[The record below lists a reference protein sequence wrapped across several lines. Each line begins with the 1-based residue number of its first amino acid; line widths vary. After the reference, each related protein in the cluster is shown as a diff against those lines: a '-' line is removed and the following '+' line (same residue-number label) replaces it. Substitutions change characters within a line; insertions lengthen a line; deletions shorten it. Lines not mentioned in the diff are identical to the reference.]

1 MTWSEKYCIKYY
13 NGHLASFVNESQL
26 DNFISMK
33 ASSGWTPSP
42 GHGGPVFGYN
52 AIGQPTN
59 DADEWYYTDGIDTDF
74 ARWNSGDPDDD
85 LARCGMFP
93 NHGVVALCTC
103 LYWYYFLEYR
113 MHMCNIM
120 HSYS

>member
-1 MTWSEKYCIKYY
+1 MLLVDIDCVVMFTDYYLQCYDNYSVNMTWSEKYCINYY
-13 NGHLASFVNESQL
+13 NGHLASFANESQL

-42 GHGGPVFGYN
+42 GHGGPIFGYN

-85 LARCGMFP
+85 SARCGM
-93 NHGVVALCTC
+93 L
-103 LYWYYFLEYR
+103 L
-113 MHMCNIM
+113 
-120 HSYS
+120 